1 MVDKYVNGSI
11 AGDNGT
17 RDYNFSIVKGGH
29 NVGLPQ
35 SEIDGL
41 GLKQSVFFPKSM
53 TRDTEGLAG
62 DKSYMATA
70 HFAGSSVELDVLPA
84 LAPTVDVAVLRD
96 LGFKVDL
103 GKGSVEEPT
112 TNLDILR
119 GFSPWSSPTGY
130 NRVYVGSADGWVY
143 ALSCENLEVELR
155 TRLLAGRTI
164 SHLKVANDKVYLA
177 LADGWMYALDA
188 GNLDMEWRSRLLEGK
203 SITHLVVA
211 DRRVYLALSNG
222 WVYALHAGNLEEE
235 WHTHLLMGRKIAHFS
250 VANGRVYVLLEDGE
264 IYALDAGNLE
274 LLWQTTLPEGKRT
287 AHLHA
292 GSN

>member
-84 LAPTVDVAVLRD
+84 LASTVDVAVLRD

-177 LADGWMYALDA
+177 LADGW
-188 GNLDMEWRSRLLEGK
+188 
-203 SITHLVVA
+203 
-211 DRRVYLALSNG
+211 
-222 WVYALHAGNLEEE
+222 
-235 WHTHLLMGRKIAHFS
+235 
-250 VANGRVYVLLEDGE
+250 
-264 IYALDAGNLE
+264 IYALDAGNLGYGMAQQAARGQIDYPSRGCRPQG
-274 LLWQTTLPEGKRT
+274 LSGVVKWMGVRASCWQLGREM
-287 AHLHA
+287 AHPSA
-292 GSN
+292 DGP